1 MEDDDFIIKK
11 QLTLEALQECDDP
24 ELVDL
29 IYKMIE
35 YHRKEQQINVKKGFK
50 FMEEKNKEL
59 KDIKDNL
66 IKVVE
71 NIDDPD
77 VLELILT
84 IFRLRKK
91 IEQKNEDGKA

>member
-1 MEDDDFIIKK
+1 
-11 QLTLEALQECDDP
+11 
-24 ELVDL
+24 
-29 IYKMIE
+29 
-35 YHRKEQQINVKKGFK
+35 
-50 FMEEKNKEL
+50 MEEKNKEL

>member
-35 YHRKEQQINVKKGFK
+35 YHRKE
-50 FMEEKNKEL
+50 
-59 KDIKDNL
+59 
-66 IKVVE
+66 
-71 NIDDPD
+71 
-77 VLELILT
+77 
-84 IFRLRKK
+84 
-91 IEQKNEDGKA
+91 